1 MATADELVAG
11 KCLSCGEDGTSL
23 VSVSSGTIH
32 VLCAFLDGY
41 VMRVIDKKI
50 VVEDAKVDE
59 SMRVQRCLRFE
70 RCWFNIEAVIER
82 DTRLQEAQA
91 AEIAAILPAKPIT
104 KVKAKRRIQVAVE
117 VQPRKEIQIK
127 AESARQIERS
137 IERLG
142 KMKMK
147 PELRQRMVEK
157 LLLLK

>member
-23 VSVSSGTIH
+23 VSVRSGTIH

-50 VVEDAKVDE
+50 VVEETEVDE

-70 RCWFNIEAVIER
+70 RCWFNIEAVIAR
-82 DTRLQEAQA
+82 DTRLQETQA

-104 KVKAKRRIQVAVE
+104 KVKAKQR
-117 VQPRKEIQIK
+117 VQPRKEIEIK

-147 PELRQRMVEK
+147 PELRQRMVKK